1 MGLGGGRAVWSA
13 SEMLDG
19 HDQSVDVPAHARS
32 AHDSLSQK
40 RLEDVLCRVVRYAPI
55 PVAPDDPVARG
66 TEVNLSEFAGEEEEQ
81 EE

>member
-1 MGLGGGRAVWSA
+1 MDDWICNPSHASFAHNGL
-13 SEMLDG
+13 
-19 HDQSVDVPAHARS
+19 P
-32 AHDSLSQK
+32 QK